1 MYIQKFLRFVLAD
14 LWILN
19 QSPILWI
26 LGMGLPSFYI
36 TVLLVPEMLE
46 SPTIAAIFAF
56 FPLLLAVDWFRWIGF
71 RRIFNKL
78 SFPVFGFESFYENK
92 KLDYYRWFELEVRIQ
107 ADRNRDAIEA
117 ILESF
122 CILSK
127 KLFYAPYVDGGS
139 DPRKPWKHGK
149 SPAAIGSGNSRIALL
164 LVRDLFRKLDR
175 LNRFETSIQG
185 VTILMTSGPV
195 YVDSLSNQS
204 ND

>member
-1 MYIQKFLRFVLAD
+1 MAD

-26 LGMGLPSFYI
+26 LGMGLPSLYI
-36 TVLLVPEMLE
+36 SVLLVPDMLE
-46 SPTIAAIFAF
+46 SPTIAVIFFF
-56 FPLLLAVDWFRWIGF
+56 FPVLLAMDWFRWIGF
-71 RRIFNKL
+71 RRILRKL
-78 SFPVFGFESFYENK
+78 SFPVSGFESFYKNK
-92 KLDYYRWFELEVRIQ
+92 KLDYYQWFELDVRIQ
-107 ADRNRDAIEA
+107 ADRNQEAIEA

-149 SPAAIGSGNSRIALL
+149 NLGAIGSGNSGIALL

-175 LNRFETSIQG
+175 LNRFETSIQE
-185 VTILMTSGPV
+185 VTILRTSGPV